1 MRYSLAM
8 PYVKNKNAFFDIS
21 LGFLLLYWPG
31 FAKATQL
38 ICLSFSNY
46 IKLKKNLIQ
55 KMENETRVSYF
66 LYVPIFFIE
75 TKKPGC

>member
-1 MRYSLAM
+1 M
-8 PYVKNKNAFFDIS
+8 PYLKNNNAFFDIS

-46 IKLKKNLIQ
+46 VYKIEIKN
-55 KMENETRVSYF
+55 
-66 LYVPIFFIE
+66 
-75 TKKPGC
+75 

>member
-8 PYVKNKNAFFDIS
+8 LYLKNKNAFFDIS

-46 IKLKKNLIQ
+46 IKLK
-55 KMENETRVSYF
+55 
-66 LYVPIFFIE
+66 
-75 TKKPGC
+75 

>member
-1 MRYSLAM
+1 MYSLTM
-8 PYVKNKNAFFDIS
+8 PYLKNNNAFFDIL

-46 IKLKKNLIQ
+46 IKLKLKINTKNE
-55 KMENETRVSYF
+55 K
-66 LYVPIFFIE
+66 
-75 TKKPGC
+75 